1 MKRFQSYSAILF
13 LIIVFPVLAEN
24 TNSPETIPD
33 HRQAFE
39 PNPKMELKL
48 WPLQETIQI
57 DGNIDDAWN
66 EAIEFDNFAEYQP
79 SENRAPGAATHG
91 YVAYDQ
97 NSLYIAF
104 VCDDP
109 NMSQLRATVAD
120 RDHIYNDDWVCVS
133 IDPYRDNQKAY
144 QFFANARGIQGDR
157 LWQINTLDEDNSY
170 DLVWDCAARIEDD
183 CWTVEMRIPFEN
195 LRFPDQDNQSWS
207 VHFTRNYP
215 RDNPYRFSW
224 MPISQNNNSFM
235 GQAGSLSFHLPKRD
249 SAKRT
254 FEVLPYTIATQ
265 QRNRIEDM
273 ASTNFN
279 RWHGDNPEAR
289 AGIGIKYGLSSN
301 LIADV
306 TYNPDF
312 SQIESDAGQIT
323 VNNPFALFYDE
334 RRPFF
339 QEGSD
344 IYRLD
349 QASPGIAVDQFVN
362 LFYSRSINNPL
373 IAAKLSGKIGKV
385 AVGYTSAIDQNTP
398 FIVPFEGQS
407 AVLATDKR
415 SLSNVIR
422 AKYDLGT
429 ESTLGVF
436 LSNRHLED
444 GSNTVTAVDAT
455 FRLSEQLMLTTIAGL
470 SQTREPNDP
479 ELSQFIPDETFKA
492 MGKTKTTTFD
502 GEFVTGYILRAKLQ
516 RNARHFTGALCLQD
530 FSPGFRAD
538 NGFIS
543 TTAYRNAEGT
553 SAYIFRWDDH
563 PIFTSI
569 LSRISAW
576 RKANYD
582 GVIIDTG
589 IRPNITFQ
597 FRKQITVLLST
608 FLYNRENLYG
618 KQFGDARS
626 SWIYIA
632 NNLSKSFYWETYLRA
647 GKEINRLG
655 QQGSSYNP
663 FEIVPTLSF
672 TFHFT
677 LKPVPKINYDV
688 QYQSYN
694 LYRKF
699 WSGRIRSQ
707 NILRNA
713 FSYQFNR
720 RMFLR
725 LIGEYNIVQVANA
738 ETGIT
743 HKQKFF
749 SLEPL
754 FSYKLNAFSVFYL
767 GGIFG
772 GKNAY
777 SLDWD
782 SVRFNRQ
789 TMYVKLQYLIG
800 L

>member
-1 MKRFQSYSAILF
+1 
-13 LIIVFPVLAEN
+13 
-24 TNSPETIPD
+24 
-33 HRQAFE
+33 
-39 PNPKMELKL
+39 
-48 WPLQETIQI
+48 
-57 DGNIDDAWN
+57 
-66 EAIEFDNFAEYQP
+66 
-79 SENRAPGAATHG
+79 
-91 YVAYDQ
+91 
-97 NSLYIAF
+97 
-104 VCDDP
+104 
-109 NMSQLRATVAD
+109 
-120 RDHIYNDDWVCVS
+120 
-133 IDPYRDNQKAY
+133 
-144 QFFANARGIQGDR
+144 
-157 LWQINTLDEDNSY
+157 
-170 DLVWDCAARIEDD
+170 
-183 CWTVEMRIPFEN
+183 
-195 LRFPDQDNQSWS
+195 
-207 VHFTRNYP
+207 
-215 RDNPYRFSW
+215 
-224 MPISQNNNSFM
+224 M
-235 GQAGSLSFHLPKRD
+235 GQAGSLSFRLPKRD

-265 QRNRIEDM
+265 DRNRIEDTG
-273 ASTNFN
+273 SPDFN
-279 RWHGDNPEAR
+279 RWHSASPEAR
-289 AGIGIKYGLSSN
+289 AGIGVKYGLSSN

-373 IAAKLSGKIGKV
+373 VAAKLSGKVGKV
-385 AVGYTSAIDQNTP
+385 ALGYTSAIDQNSP

-415 SLSNVIR
+415 SLSNIIR

-436 LSNRHLED
+436 LSNRHLEE

-455 FRLSEQLMLTTIAGL
+455 FRLSEKLMLTTIAGL

-492 MGKTKTTTFD
+492 MGKTKTAAFD
-502 GEFVTGYILRAKLQ
+502 GESVTGHILRAKLQ

-543 TTAYRNAEGT
+543 TTSYRNAEGT
-553 SAYIFRWDDH
+553 TAYIFRWDEH
-563 PIFTSI
+563 PVFTSI
-569 LSRISAW
+569 LSRLSAW

-589 IRPNITFQ
+589 IRPNMTFQ
-597 FRKQITVLLST
+597 FRKQITVFLSA

-626 SWIYIA
+626 AWIFVA
-632 NNLSKSFYWETYLRA
+632 SNPSKPLSVQGYLRA

-655 QQGSSYNP
+655 SEGSSYNP
-663 FEIVPTLSF
+663 FEIVPTLSYNLNM
-672 TFHFT
+672 TF
-677 LKPVPKINYDV
+677 KPVPKINNDI
-688 QYQSYN
+688 QYQSFN
-694 LYRKF
+694 LCRSF
-699 WSGRIRSQ
+699 WSGKIRSQ
-707 NILRNA
+707 NIFRNA

-725 LIGEYNIVQVANA
+725 LIAEYNIVQVTNA
-738 ETGIT
+738 STGIAN
-743 HKQKFF
+743 KQKFF

-754 FSYKLNAFSVFYL
+754 FSYKFNAFSVFYL
-767 GGIFG
+767 GGSFG
-772 GKNAY
+772 GKNAVY
-777 SLDWD
+777 LDWD
-782 SVRFNRQ
+782 TVRFNRQ